1 MERAVQLGVFRS
13 VLSLSVSVGL
23 GCGSRLGFGARF
35 DRCAEDELTACGF
48 DLFDG
53 GTRGAVNVNG
63 ERFGNFAI
71 AEQFDCVV
79 VIADESCFK
88 QGFAVDGVALNFL
101 ELRDVDGLEVLAE
114 IEVVETTAREL
125 AVEGHLTAL
134 ETDADAAAATS
145 FLSLV
150 AIAGGFTVATVV
162 PSPAVSRGMGLALA
176 RWTFIA
182 FHAAFMAW
190 ASAA

>member
-1 MERAVQLGVFRS
+1 M
-13 VLSLSVSVGL
+13 
-23 GCGSRLGFGARF
+23 
-35 DRCAEDELTACGF
+35 
-48 DLFDG
+48 
-53 GTRGAVNVNG
+53 NG

-125 AVEGHLTAL
+125 AVE
-134 ETDADAAAATS
+134 
-145 FLSLV
+145 
-150 AIAGGFTVATVV
+150 
-162 PSPAVSRGMGLALA
+162 AVYSEELCICVWRV
-176 RWTFIA
+176 
-182 FHAAFMAW
+182 
-190 ASAA
+190 